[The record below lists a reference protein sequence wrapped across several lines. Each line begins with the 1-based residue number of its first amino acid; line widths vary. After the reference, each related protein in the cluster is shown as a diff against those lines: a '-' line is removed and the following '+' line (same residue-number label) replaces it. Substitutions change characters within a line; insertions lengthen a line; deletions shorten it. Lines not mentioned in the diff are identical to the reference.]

1 MSRDESYIGKT
12 LAIRA
17 CIAEH
22 PDASP
27 ERVVQLLAAGG
38 LQVSAAHVIVVQTVA
53 RCQRPDQVAAAS

>member
-1 MSRDESYIGKT
+1 MSKDESYIGKT

-27 ERVVQLLAAGG
+27 ERVVELLAARG
-38 LQVSAAHVIVVQTVA
+38 LQVSPAQVIVVQMVA
-53 RCQRPDQVAAAS
+53 RCQRSDQIAAAS